1 LAHASLDGVQINR
14 SVPAQLIFIARI
26 NANTALAV
34 VPQGDA
40 SPPAP

>member
-1 LAHASLDGVQINR
+1 MRPLIGALGNG
-14 SVPAQLIFIARI
+14 SVPAQLIFMARI

-40 SPPAP
+40 SPPAT

>member
-1 LAHASLDGVQINR
+1 MRPLIGAQGNG
-14 SVPAQLIFIARI
+14 SVPAQLIFMARI

-34 VPQGDA
+34 LLQADA